1 MPCYQST
8 SLPSGVTTTGRTSYA
23 TQADCLQACQEGAC
37 CEGTS
42 CSVKPQCQCKCRSN
56 SCCGPDTMTVNG
68 VTGPRCRGGTESEC
82 AARGGVWRPCYGC
95 SADAAT
101 PDNSIC
107 SPGDRP
113 QANAPSFKGVGTT
126 CTPNPCCCPNVA
138 TVSVTISNFES
149 YYEFPRLS
157 PNGTWTLSHDSGT
170 CDSWSYSQTL
180 QSYSC
185 PNAST
190 VGGPANPLLNI
201 GISSQGLGLIA
212 ADCTQVQATVSDS
225 SFMSKVCSGTSFS
238 GTTESVTSFGRVIY
252 RFSYAVG
259 NPLP

>member
-1 MPCYQST
+1 MPCQKSST
-8 SLPSGVTTTGRTSYA
+8 FSAPFSGQARSVQATSGPFA
-23 TQADCLQACQEGAC
+23 TEAECNQACKDGAC
-37 CEGTS
+37 CEGTT
-42 CSVKPQCQCKCRSN
+42 CSVKPQCQCQ
-56 SCCGPDTMTVNG
+56 G
-68 VTGPRCRGGTESEC
+68 TGK
-82 AARGGVWRPCYGC
+82 VF
-95 SADAAT
+95 
-101 PDNSIC
+101 
-107 SPGDRP
+107 
-113 QANAPSFKGVGTT
+113 QGVGTT
-126 CTPNPCCCPNVA
+126 CATGTCCCPNVA

-170 CDSWSYSQTL
+170 CDSWSYLQTL

-185 PNAST
+185 PDAST
-190 VGGPANPLLNI
+190 VGGPANPLLSI

-212 ADCTQVQATVSDS
+212 ADCTQIQATVSDS

-238 GTTESVTSFGRVIY
+238 GTTESATSFGRVIY

>member
-1 MPCYQST
+1 MPCYQPS
-8 SLPSGVTTTGRTSYA
+8 SLPSGVTTTGRTGYVTEA
-23 TQADCLQACQEGAC
+23 QCNQACQEGAC
-37 CEGTS
+37 CEVTT
-42 CSVKPQCQCKCRSN
+42 CSVKPQCQCQ
-56 SCCGPDTMTVNG
+56 G
-68 VTGPRCRGGTESEC
+68 TGKT
-82 AARGGVWRPCYGC
+82 
-95 SADAAT
+95 
-101 PDNSIC
+101 
-107 SPGDRP
+107 
-113 QANAPSFKGVGTT
+113 FKGVGTV

-149 YYEFPRLS
+149 SDEFPRLS
-157 PNGTWTLSHDSGT
+157 PNGTWTLSHDAGT

-212 ADCTQVQATVSDS
+212 ADCTQIQATVRDS
-225 SFMSKVCSGTSFS
+225 SFMSKVCSGTPFS
-238 GTTESVTSFGRVIY
+238 GTTENVTSYGLVIY
-252 RFSYAVG
+252 RFGYTVG

>member
-1 MPCYQST
+1 MPCYQPST
-8 SLPSGVTTTGRTSYA
+8 LPPGFTTTGRTGYA
-23 TQADCLQACQEGAC
+23 TEAECLQACKEGAC
-37 CEGTS
+37 CEGTT
-42 CSVKPQCQCKCRSN
+42 CSVKPACQCVCQSG
-56 SCCGPDTMTVNG
+56 SCCGPDTATVDG
-68 VTGPRCRGGTESEC
+68 RTGNVCRGGSKAEC
-82 AARGGVWRPCYGC
+82 DQRGGTWICGIGC
-95 SADAAT
+95 PFEEKSNIALCSSAMLSN
-101 PDNSIC
+101 PNL
-107 SPGDRP
+107 PV
-113 QANAPSFKGVGTT
+113 FKGVGTT
-126 CTPNPCCCPNVA
+126 CAGNPCCCPNVA
-138 TVSVTISNFES
+138 TVPVTISNFES

-212 ADCTQVQATVSDS
+212 ADCTQIQATVSDS

-238 GTTESVTSFGRVIY
+238 GTTENVTSFGRVIY
-252 RFSYAVG
+252 RFGYTVG